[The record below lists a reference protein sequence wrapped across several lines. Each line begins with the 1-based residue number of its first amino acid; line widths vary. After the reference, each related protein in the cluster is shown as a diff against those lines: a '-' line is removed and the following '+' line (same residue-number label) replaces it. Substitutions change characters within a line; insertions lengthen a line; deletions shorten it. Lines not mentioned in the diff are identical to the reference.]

1 GGNPSYAKK
10 VKLEITNLVE
20 TLETE
25 EIAYRVKKN

>member
-1 GGNPSYAKK
+1 
-10 VKLEITNLVE
+10 EIANLVE